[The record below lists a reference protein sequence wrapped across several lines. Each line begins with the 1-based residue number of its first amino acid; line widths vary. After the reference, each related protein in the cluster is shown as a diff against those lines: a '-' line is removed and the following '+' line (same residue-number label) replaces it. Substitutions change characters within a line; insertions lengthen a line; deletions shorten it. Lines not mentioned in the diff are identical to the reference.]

1 MKATCLAH
9 EANLAAPLH
18 LQVVLAELL
27 HLLAVVL
34 LHLLAAA
41 ALLHLLAAAALLHV
55 LAVVVAEP
63 QVAALAEPQG
73 APQLLALARRKA
85 RTTPVLY
92 AYIAYIQ
99 LCSQRSYVTAEIEK
113 ERHNMMQSSL

>member
-99 LCSQRSYVTAEIEK
+99 LCSQRSYVTAEIQK

>member
-1 MKATCLAH
+1 
-9 EANLAAPLH
+9 
-18 LQVVLAELL
+18 
-27 HLLAVVL
+27 VVL

-99 LCSQRSYVTAEIEK
+99 LCSQRSYVTAEIQK